1 MSDLPRLETGE
12 NRAPRFGVPV
22 WAGEWPV
29 TADGTEFAVIEET
42 EHGYR
47 LRAGTRRSR
56 VVPFRP
62 CSLDVWTWVNG
73 TEELELTDGG

>member
-29 TADGTEFAVIEET
+29 TADGTEFAMIEET

-47 LRAGTRRSR
+47 LRAGGRVSR
-56 VVPFRP
+56 VVPFHP
-62 CSLDVWTWVNG
+62 SSLDAWTWFNG
-73 TEELELTDGG
+73 TGELVLSGE